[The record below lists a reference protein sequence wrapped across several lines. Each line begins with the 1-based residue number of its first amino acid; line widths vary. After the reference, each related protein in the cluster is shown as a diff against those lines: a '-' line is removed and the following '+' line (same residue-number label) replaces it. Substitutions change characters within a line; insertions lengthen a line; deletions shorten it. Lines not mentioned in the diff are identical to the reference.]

1 VHSPDVL
8 FTDSL
13 FSCVYSTAKCIYCV
27 LITLDSL
34 LFPCDSFLHIFKL
47 SVKILNR
54 AFYVLK
60 LCSIFLL
67 KCLCDVSIICLH
79 VLCFILF
86 QKSYLLLVCPV
97 EYIANKT
104 LRSALRCKEMLCFEK
119 VFSFFCCCC
128 WLAGLLQFWC
138 IWNLHFQSSN
148 TREQLSSPGLL
159 RVSTLSFRIIRL
171 PPRI

>member
-1 VHSPDVL
+1 MSLKPFYTFCSLVCSLGGVDSPDVL

-54 AFYVLK
+54 EYYVLK

-67 KCLCDVSIICLH
+67 KCLRDVSIICLH
-79 VLCFILF
+79 MLCFILF
-86 QKSYLLLVCPV
+86 QKVICFLFSEWSILLIKHWEVLWGVRKC
-97 EYIANKT
+97 
-104 LRSALRCKEMLCFEK
+104 SALRKFLG
-119 VFSFFCCCC
+119 FFF
-128 WLAGLLQFWC
+128 WLACWTASVLVPLELTFS
-138 IWNLHFQSSN
+138 IF
-148 TREQLSSPGLL
+148 
-159 RVSTLSFRIIRL
+159 
-171 PPRI
+171 

>member
-1 VHSPDVL
+1 M
-8 FTDSL
+8 FCSL
-13 FSCVYSTAKCIYCV
+13 ILSLVVSTPLLNAFIV

-34 LFPCDSFLHIFKL
+34 LFPCDSFLHIFQL

-67 KCLCDVSIICLH
+67 KCLRDVSIICLH
-79 VLCFILF
+79 MLCFILF
-86 QKSYLLLVCPV
+86 QKVICFLFSEWSILLIKHWEVLWGVRKC
-97 EYIANKT
+97 
-104 LRSALRCKEMLCFEK
+104 SALRKFLV
-119 VFSFFCCCC
+119 VFFFFFG

-138 IWNLHFQSSN
+138 LWNLHFQSSN

-159 RVSTLSFRIIRL
+159 RVSTESFRIIRL

>member
-1 VHSPDVL
+1 M
-8 FTDSL
+8 
-13 FSCVYSTAKCIYCV
+13 
-27 LITLDSL
+27 
-34 LFPCDSFLHIFKL
+34 
-47 SVKILNR
+47 KILNR

-86 QKSYLLLVCPV
+86 QKSYLFLVCPV

-119 VFSFFCCCC
+119 VFSFFLLLLLAC
-128 WLAGLLQFWC
+128 WTASVLVHLELTFS
-138 IWNLHFQSSN
+138 IF
-148 TREQLSSPGLL
+148 
-159 RVSTLSFRIIRL
+159 
-171 PPRI
+171 